1 MCAQFFCCLCP
12 VDGEWVGEIPQ
23 TEHSVGTE
31 HQRADSETESNRQ
44 GDALRKRKGK
54 EILEK
59 FWIQE
64 IFSQKCLKG
73 FINIFFPC
81 YQVHD
86 IKAKLKQFKT
96 DLHNCVGYIQDPK
109 MLKETIKAL
118 YAKHV
123 RDDIVST

>member
-1 MCAQFFCCLCP
+1 MCT
-12 VDGEWVGEIPQ
+12 VDGKWIGEIPQ
-23 TEHSVGTE
+23 TEHSAGTE

-73 FINIFFPC
+73 FININIFFSMLPGAW
-81 YQVHD
+81 YQSQT
-86 IKAKLKQFKT
+86 KAVQ
-96 DLHNCVGYIQDPK
+96 NRSP
-109 MLKETIKAL
+109 
-118 YAKHV
+118 
-123 RDDIVST
+123 